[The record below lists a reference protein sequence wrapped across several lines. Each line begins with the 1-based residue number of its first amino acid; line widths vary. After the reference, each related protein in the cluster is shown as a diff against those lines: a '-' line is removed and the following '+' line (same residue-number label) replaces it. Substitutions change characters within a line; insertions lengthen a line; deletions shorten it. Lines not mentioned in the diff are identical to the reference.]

1 MEARVGRKGLPRW
14 LRSKEFAC
22 NAGDTGTVTGLGR
35 FPEGRNGNPL

>member
-1 MEARVGRKGLPRW
+1 MEAIVGRKGLPRW